1 MTPTRNLRP
10 SGSRTVVTVAIVMA
24 IAVSLGVSFW
34 RSGPRR
40 GSASLERALA
50 RQGKVLL
57 PIAAAVPEGRA
68 GQTIAVGLAD
78 LRRHE
83 LYLRDPGNDGNWLY
97 LNDQGQILSRGGV
110 LATVQRSVELLLV
123 PSGVALFADAV
134 PWGADTS
141 TWQAFWVSA
150 PDTGAVPEAKVI
162 PRLEVRDDFA
172 RMELEVHPYSRITAG
187 SVRLA
192 QRGGGM
198 PTTEAEVADFNFQRA
213 VNPFAIQASDGGRLT
228 YRVHAPERWGDAH
241 VEARF
246 YFGVPK
252 TGNVVDRGT
261 VPLSTDMLVTMGPE
275 DGLQAAF
282 GWSGA
287 EGCFVLQTRS
297 GDGLWTVLSRW
308 RERRPPLTN
317 WVKIG
322 LQCRQGHRLEG
333 VLDDAPVLAAD
344 LHVRLRGP
352 FHIQGG
358 NGLIEFDDV
367 RAWSLPTPPPD
378 PVPVLVRSR
387 HFAGKHRKETADP
400 EEFEEWA
407 SSSQAF
413 GKVTWRD
420 AATGAECAALVTGAG
435 ILGDVV
441 CDSPALADPADDLG
455 VGYRIALYPSG
466 PEGTVDIRTAAP
478 AATVRAERRAAGW
491 AIWPVEGSAATP
503 ADPVTEPT
511 LSVGRRADQGNRFCV
526 RLAGRWLPVSG
537 PVSGPVHLAVIR
549 THDPKAG
556 TRLLLA
562 PSVLNHTVTCS
573 NLVNELFE
581 EAPTAWGWVDGAFR
595 MDCRWAC
602 QDQWN
607 FMACGSTGLPCL
619 TSKRVFTGDQT
630 HEAFMSLRAT
640 FPWDAGDSTF
650 TYDAASDRANK
661 FPILVASGGWYNRH
675 DLNVSFCSDGR
686 NPLSGYT
693 VVFGSDDNSATR
705 LLRRGVSVAES
716 RDLRHLFSR
725 DPSFLAV
732 HWTWWHFVVHKT
744 GARLRVTL
752 NGEPLFDYTDPEP
765 IAGGHLSFWSVR
777 NGFDISRVS
786 SMAEGIAWASH
797 ASYVSGTADSTEQGW
812 EPLVRDTVR
821 LTAGPG
827 PGLTTVTNAF
837 GGGFF
842 AVRHVPEHPIDLR
855 QTPRLTLPLRLGPGT
870 RVNLHLEIGGKPYVV
885 RLGDTPLAGIKA
897 FLVPGSEK
905 GECFRLDAIP
915 EAEVRARCCLAEVP
929 AGEESLQLDLLKALR
944 TLTGNSV
951 EPILTCMTVGNS
963 SNAGYLMAGGGGNEA
978 GRSYSIG
985 PPTFRGVGP

>member
-1 MTPTRNLRP
+1 
-10 SGSRTVVTVAIVMA
+10 MA
-24 IAVSLGVSFW
+24 IAVSLGVYLW
-34 RSGPRR
+34 RSGPCR
-40 GSASLERALA
+40 GSASLERAFA
-50 RQGKVLL
+50 RHGKVLL
-57 PIAAAVPEGRA
+57 PVAAQVPEGWA
-68 GQTIAVGLAD
+68 GQAIAVGLPD

-83 LYLRDPGNDGNWLY
+83 LYLRDPTDDGNWLH
-97 LNDQGQILSRGGV
+97 LNDQGQISSRDGV
-110 LATVQRSVELLLV
+110 LATVRRSAELLRV
-123 PSGVALFADAV
+123 PSGVVLFADDV

-141 TWQAFWVSA
+141 TWQAFWVTTPA
-150 PDTGAVPEAKVI
+150 AGATPKAGVI

-172 RMELEVHPYSRITAG
+172 RTELEVHPYARVTAG

-198 PTTEAEVADFNFQRA
+198 PTTESEVADYDFQRA
-213 VNPFAIQASDGGRLT
+213 VNPFAIHAYDGGRLT

-252 TGNVVDRGT
+252 TGNVVDRDT
-261 VPLSTDMLVTMGPE
+261 VPLNTDMLVVMGPE
-275 DGLQAAF
+275 DGLQASF
-282 GWSGA
+282 GWSGV

-297 GDGLWTVLSRW
+297 GDRPWTVLGRW
-308 RERRPPLTN
+308 RECRPPLTN
-317 WVKIG
+317 WAKIG
-322 LQCRQGHRLEG
+322 LQCRQGHRVEG
-333 VLDDAPVLAAD
+333 VLDDVSVLSAD

-358 NGLIEFDDV
+358 NSLVEFDDV

-378 PVPVLVRSR
+378 PTPVLVRSR
-387 HFAGKHRKETADP
+387 HFAGKHRKERADP
-400 EEFEEWA
+400 DEFEEWA
-407 SSSQAF
+407 ASSHAF
-413 GKVTWRD
+413 AKVTWRD
-420 AATGAECAALVTGAG
+420 AATGAECAAIVTEAG
-435 ILGDVV
+435 ILGDFA
-441 CDSPALADPADDLG
+441 CDSPALADPADDVG
-455 VGYRIALYPSG
+455 VSYRIALYPSG
-466 PEGTVDIRTAAP
+466 PEGTVDIKTAEP
-478 AATVRAERRAAGW
+478 AAAVRAERRAAGW
-491 AIWPVEGSAATP
+491 AIWPPQGSAATP
-503 ADPVTEPT
+503 SDPVTEPT
-511 LSVGRRADQGNRFCV
+511 LSVGRREDQGNRFGV

-549 THDPKAG
+549 THDPKPGA
-556 TRLLLA
+556 RVLLA
-562 PSVLNHTVTCS
+562 PSVLNHVVTCT

-661 FPILVASGGWYNRH
+661 LPILIAAGAWYNRH

-686 NPLSGYT
+686 NPLSGYA

-705 LLRRGVSVAES
+705 LLRRGVTVAES

-732 HWTWWHFVVHKT
+732 HWTWWGFVVRKT

-752 NGEPLFDYTDPEP
+752 NGELLFDYTDPQP
-765 IAGGHLSFWSVR
+765 IAGGHLGFWSVR

-786 SMAEGIAWASH
+786 SMAETIDWAPH
-797 ASYVSGTADSTEQGW
+797 ASYVTDTADSTEQGW
-812 EPLVRDTVR
+812 KPLVRDTVR
-821 LTAGPG
+821 LTAQPG
-827 PGLTTVTNAF
+827 TGFTTVTNAF

-855 QTPRLTLPLRLGPGT
+855 QAPRLTLPLRLGPGT
-870 RVNLHLEIGGKPYVV
+870 RVNLHLEIGGRPYVV
-885 RLGDTPLAGIKA
+885 RLGDAPLSGIKA

-905 GECFRLDAIP
+905 GECFRLDVMP
-915 EAEVRARCCLAEVP
+915 ESVVRARYCLAELP
-929 AGEESLQLDLLKALR
+929 ADQETLQLDILG
-944 TLTGNSV
+944 TLQKLNGDSV
-951 EPILTCMTVGNS
+951 APILTCMTVGNS
-963 SNAGYLMAGGGGNEA
+963 SNAGYLLAGGGGNEA
-978 GRSYSIG
+978 GSSYSIG
-985 PPTFRGVGP
+985 PPTFSRAEP